1 MRGPGMTIMLA
12 LPLASGAVS
21 PVAAREDSQVAM
33 NADDFC
39 PSAYRNVYLC
49 CVEHAW
55 CEDTKEG

>member
-1 MRGPGMTIMLA
+1 MTIMLA
-12 LPLASGAVS
+12 LPPGSGAVS